1 MSPFIVAK
9 VLENLVGFSYKAKKL
24 HSEDLLVE
32 VNTKKQSEA
41 LLRLTNIVDVEVS
54 VSPHRTLNTVRGV
67 LSEEAFLYTSEDE
80 LLEGL
85 KSSGVV
91 DVRRIVFRKNGEN
104 IPSKHVILTFERR
117 ALPETVKAGYLNC
130 RIRPYIP
137 NPQRCF
143 RCQRFGHGSRSCRGK
158 ETCAKCGN
166 EGHVSDGC
174 EAEAHCANCRGPHP
188 AYYRSC
194 PLWKQEKD
202 ILAVKVKENLSY
214 ADAKKRFSFLSKGG
228 YAEVVRRGPAPR
240 SETKATQVSPEILV
254 ADLKAPSPQQRQ
266 HAAPLGKDGPAI
278 AVPALPFK
286 TVARGNEAA
295 DRAARTCVSREVD
308 IKGIPYVDYRSSVRC
323 LQRAPM
329 EASSRGLSKEEDSSG
344 ESTAIT
350 LLPHGKST
358 DTTAT
363 NLCFEGT
370 IGCTRG
376 SCAVTSQY
384 TSLYRDSTTA
394 SVIFDYQVSW
404 DTERLRG
411 TSALL
416 SECIKA
422 CHLDNYF
429 SGQVGGSEAEMS
441 NKLFLLF
448 VQITLL
454 PRGKSTDTTAT
465 NLCFEGTIGCTRGS
479 CAVTSQYTS
488 PYRDSTTASVI
499 FDYQVSWD
507 TERLRGTSALLS
519 ECIKACHLDNYFSG
533 QVGGSEAEMSNKLFL
548 LFVQWGHWG
557 QRKKTPILRREPPRR
572 IWAHSRPWAPHA
584 SPTAAPG
591 GSTAVTAH
599 QVYSD
604 QRCGVAGPDQGGPS
618 PALKWMLVSQ
628 HPPWAW
634 DPVALAPPLWV

>member
-1 MSPFIVAK
+1 METTIDNNNDELWKKVTPIDTVPTSIRNMVASRLAITGKDWTNIFAKFNSGTYNNQWMVLDYKLFDPTSKKLPKNLLWILEQMPGYTMSKDVTSVLQKQGYWASYNSPYFQEIIDKSGFPALVKKYGDWYSYAKTPRALIFKRDQKKAVDISSVMKLLRYNDFVNDPLSRCTSCDPPHNAANAISARGDLNPANGTYPFKA
-9 VLENLVGFSYKAKKL
+9 LSHLAYGGTDAKAKKL

-286 TVARGNEAA
+286 TVARGFA
-295 DRAARTCVSREVD
+295 TMP
-308 IKGIPYVDYRSSVRC
+308 PYSEGGNHGVFCWEFNLGMSTGC
-323 LQRAPM
+323 PM
-329 EASSRGLSKEEDSSG
+329 EL
-344 ESTAIT
+344 I
-350 LLPHGKST
+350 
-358 DTTAT
+358 
-363 NLCFEGT
+363 
-370 IGCTRG
+370 
-376 SCAVTSQY
+376 
-384 TSLYRDSTTA
+384 
-394 SVIFDYQVSW
+394 
-404 DTERLRG
+404 
-411 TSALL
+411 SAL
-416 SECIKA
+416 
-422 CHLDNYF
+422 
-429 SGQVGGSEAEMS
+429 
-441 NKLFLLF
+441 
-448 VQITLL
+448 
-454 PRGKSTDTTAT
+454 
-465 NLCFEGTIGCTRGS
+465 
-479 CAVTSQYTS
+479 
-488 PYRDSTTASVI
+488 
-499 FDYQVSWD
+499 
-507 TERLRGTSALLS
+507 AL
-519 ECIKACHLDNYFSG
+519 
-533 QVGGSEAEMSNKLFL
+533 
-548 LFVQWGHWG
+548 
-557 QRKKTPILRREPPRR
+557 PPRCQGGM
-572 IWAHSRPWAPHA
+572 
-584 SPTAAPG
+584 PG
-591 GSTAVTAH
+591 GTV
-599 QVYSD
+599 QPKF
-604 QRCGVAGPDQGGPS
+604 G
-618 PALKWMLVSQ
+618 
-628 HPPWAW
+628 
-634 DPVALAPPLWV
+634 